1 MNNLIQLF
9 GLFSLDHPHHQLGFN
24 PNILETNVINII
36 ILLSGLIY
44 VLKNFLGS
52 SLSIRQEKVLIAIQE
67 AEEKLNQATIRLE
80 QSKNQLKQTQDII
93 ANINHQANLTA
104 QKVQKDIIQQGKIDI
119 EKLTQSSKASIA
131 NAKEQIKKQIQKQII
146 NLAIHRVFME
156 LNNQLT
162 SEIQSS
168 IIDKKISQLN
178 IKL

>member
-9 GLFSLDHPHHQLGFN
+9 GLDHPHHQLGFN

-146 NLAIHRVFME
+146 NLAIHRVFIE

>member
-1 MNNLIQLF
+1 M
-9 GLFSLDHPHHQLGFN
+9 
-24 PNILETNVINII
+24 
-36 ILLSGLIY
+36 
-44 VLKNFLGS
+44 
-52 SLSIRQEKVLIAIQE
+52 
-67 AEEKLNQATIRLE
+67 
-80 QSKNQLKQTQDII
+80 
-93 ANINHQANLTA
+93 TA